1 MCIQR
6 LGGRR
11 DRLARCVYT
20 EARGQE
26 GQTGQVCVYRGLGA
40 GGTDWPGVCI
50 QRLGGRRDRLARCV
64 YTEARGQ
71 EGQTGQVCV
80 YRG

>member
-1 MCIQR
+1 M
-6 LGGRR
+6 
-11 DRLARCVYT
+11 YT

-26 GQTGQVCVYRGLGA
+26 GQTGQ
-40 GGTDWPGVCI
+40 VCI